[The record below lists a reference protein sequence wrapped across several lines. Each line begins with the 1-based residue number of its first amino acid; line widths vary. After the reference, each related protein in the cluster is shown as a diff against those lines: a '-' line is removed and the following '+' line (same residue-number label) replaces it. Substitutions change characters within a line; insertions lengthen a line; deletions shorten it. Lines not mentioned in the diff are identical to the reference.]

1 MNPLPHKLHVIP
13 HVVLMLFGN
22 FWQYPRDFTDW
33 QESRSYTS
41 AHMTESN
48 KKIITKHQEND
59 RHINKQ
65 FLNSE
70 WSTKAYYG
78 FW

>member
-22 FWQYPRDFTDW
+22 FWQYPRDLTDW

-41 AHMTESN
+41 AHTTESN
-48 KKIITKHQEND
+48 NITQTELETLYSSA
-59 RHINKQ
+59 
-65 FLNSE
+65 F
-70 WSTKAYYG
+70 
-78 FW
+78 